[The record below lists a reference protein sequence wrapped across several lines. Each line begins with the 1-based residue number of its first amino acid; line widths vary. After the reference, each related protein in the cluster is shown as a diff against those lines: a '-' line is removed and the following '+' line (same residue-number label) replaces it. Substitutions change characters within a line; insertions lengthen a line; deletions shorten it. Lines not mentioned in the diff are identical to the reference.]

1 MYSWFVVLH
10 VLGLVVFLASHGVAM
25 WVAFRPR
32 TERERAV
39 VRAMLGMSALASR
52 LAYVGLLALGIG
64 GIGAAAAANLLT
76 TSWVVASYV
85 VLAVVLLAMF
95 GIAAP
100 YYYGL
105 RDALDGTDKVA
116 RLDDEAL
123 AARLRSRR
131 PDILAVIGGGGLAIL
146 VLLMTLRPGLW

>member
-1 MYSWFVVLH
+1 MYSAFVALH
-10 VLGLVVFLASHGVAM
+10 LLGFVVFLASHGVAM
-25 WVAFRPR
+25 WVAFRLR
-32 TERERAV
+32 QERERSV
-39 VRAMLGMSALASR
+39 IRALLGMSAAASR
-52 LAYVGLLALGIG
+52 LLYPGLLALGIG
-64 GIGAAAAANLLT
+64 GLGAAATANQLT

-85 VLAVVLLAMF
+85 LLAVILVAMF

-123 AARLRSRR
+123 VARLRTRR
-131 PDILAVIGGGGLAIL
+131 PEVLAAVGGGGLVLL